1 MSEKRLL
8 SAENIKVSYGEQ
20 TVLDIEQ
27 FCLYEGEHVG
37 LVGAN
42 GAGKT
47 TLLRVLTGELK
58 PECGTVN
65 MNCEPFYFRQ
75 FQDSWDSFELNGKE
89 IKSFNVKDRIWQENV
104 SGGENTRIRLAQMFG
119 CDRAV
124 AFIDEPTANLDAQGR
139 MLLAER
145 LRRIP
150 SFIMVSHDRALLNE
164 VCNKIVE
171 ISDGRLNFY
180 NGNYDEYLAQK
191 NERFE
196 RAVTEYEQ
204 YTAEKKRLMEVY
216 RAKKNQAKNMT
227 KKPKNM
233 SYSEFK
239 MRNLVGGHMPV
250 DRVRSM
256 ERGAENVLK
265 RIEHME
271 VKNKPKELPR
281 IRPLFYLTEPP
292 ENAVVIRG
300 EHITGGYDGRLLFDD
315 ATLMI
320 ENKSKVAVVGNN
332 GIGKTTLL
340 NMIMEG
346 KGITMVPK
354 ARPGYIS
361 QNLKMIDNDCT
372 VLDNAMSVSIQK
384 EDITRIIMARLLISA
399 KDMQKKAG
407 ELSGGER
414 MKLAFAMLFVAK
426 VNLLILDEPTN
437 YMDLPS
443 IEAIEKL
450 LCEYE
455 GTLIFTSHDRE
466 FVDHI
471 ATRKITIVDGKIKD
485 I

>member
-20 TVLDIEQ
+20 TVLDIER
-27 FCLYEGEHVG
+27 FYLYEGEHIG

-47 TLLRVLTGELK
+47 TLLRVLAGELE
-58 PECGTVN
+58 PEGGTVN
-65 MNCEPFYFRQ
+65 MKCEPFYFRQ
-75 FQDSWDSFELNGKE
+75 FQDSWDLVELDGKE

-139 MLLAER
+139 ALLAER
-145 LRRIP
+145 LHRIT

-171 ISDGRLNFY
+171 ISDGRLTFY

-216 RAKKNQAKNMT
+216 RSKKNQAKNMT

-256 ERGAENVLK
+256 EKGAENVLK

-315 ATLMI
+315 AALMI
-320 ENKSKVAVVGNN
+320 ENKSKVAIVGNN

-340 NMIMEG
+340 NMIMDG

-361 QNLKMIDNDCT
+361 QNLMMIDKDRT
-372 VLDNAMSVSIQK
+372 VLDNAMRVSIQK
-384 EDITRIIMARLLISA
+384 EDVTRIIMARLLISA

-443 IEAIEKL
+443 IEAIENL

-455 GTLIFTSHDRE
+455 GTLIFTSHDRK

-471 ATRKITIVDGKIKD
+471 ATRKITIADGKIID
-485 I
+485 V